1 MFEKKKRKIHK
12 TGTKNVTSSAGKERR
27 KELVR
32 ATGGSLEA
40 TSKRRRI

>member
-1 MFEKKKRKIHK
+1 MFEKKKKGRY
-12 TGTKNVTSSAGKERR
+12 TKQGQRTSPHWQER

-40 TSKRRRI
+40 TSKRRI